1 MRIVSLLS
9 ASRIR
14 LGRAAEEQGGSDRLS
29 GGSSDGPDGSIADA
43 AAYREAVFERER
55 QVSTAVEAGIAVPHA
70 GVRA

>member
-1 MRIVSLLS
+1 MPLKSK
-9 ASRIR
+9 
-14 LGRAAEEQGGSDRLS
+14 EEAIGFLVDLQTA
-29 GGSSDGPDGSIADA
+29 DGSIADA